1 MTRFEIAQTALELF
15 RQHVAILMADH
26 DRVHK
31 TLFGTLYIVCM
42 MACAAGRHGWIGPI
56 YGLMALAYLLL

>member
-1 MTRFEIAQTALELF
+1 MTRLEIAQTAIEQF
-15 RQHVAILMADH
+15 RQLALILMADH

-42 MACAAGRHGWIGPI
+42 MAYAAGRHGWIGPI
-56 YGLMALAYLLL
+56 YGLMALAHLLL